1 MILQMI
7 TFAVIA
13 LLMVITVCLFVYYLA
28 LYNPH

>member
-13 LLMVITVCLFVYYLA
+13 LIIGIIAITIIFNH
-28 LYNPH
+28 YNPH